1 MLGWPTILRLL
12 GPRNVLRTRT
22 GLLACQDKSCTGG
35 FCRVGGQEAKGKTTA
50 YTGQR
55 EFPRALG
62 PVWREKEVRSLSGSN
77 L

>member
-12 GPRNVLRTRT
+12 GPRSVLRTQT

-35 FCRVGGQEAKGKTTA
+35 VCRVGGQEAKGKTTA
-50 YTGQR
+50 DTDQR
-55 EFPRALG
+55 EFPHALG
-62 PVWREKEVRSLSGSN
+62 LVWREKEARSLSGSN